1 MTSETREQSSAA
13 PIVIVGSGLAGYSL
27 AREFRKLDTDTPLM
41 LITADDGTSYSKPM
55 LSTGFSKGKTAAEL
69 AQADAGA
76 MAEQLQ
82 MDIRTSTRI
91 TGIDTD
97 AHELQ
102 IGSERLPYRK
112 LVLATGA
119 EVITLD
125 LSGSGAGEVLSIN
138 DLSDYQRFRERL
150 PEAGRVVILG
160 AGLIG
165 CEFANDLRNGG
176 YQVSLVAPSVQ
187 VMPGLLPDEAA
198 GAVQDALAQEGVSL
212 HLGTTAERIDRIG
225 TELSVTLAS
234 GEVLTADLVVS
245 AVGLRPRTA
254 LARAAGLSTGHG
266 IAVNRAQETS
276 APDVYA
282 LGDGAE
288 VDGLVLMY
296 VLPLM
301 ASARALAKTLA
312 GERTEVRWGAMP
324 VMVKTPCCPTAV
336 CPPLSGA
343 EGSWE
348 SQRQGNSVKAVF
360 RDAGG
365 RLLGFALTG
374 DAALE
379 KQALTRELPPIHS

>member
-150 PEAGRVVILG
+150 PEADDI
-160 AGLIG
+160 
-165 CEFANDLRNGG
+165 DGG
-176 YQVSLVAPSVQ
+176 GQ
-187 VMPGLLPDEAA
+187 
-198 GAVQDALAQEGVSL
+198 
-212 HLGTTAERIDRIG
+212 
-225 TELSVTLAS
+225 
-234 GEVLTADLVVS
+234 
-245 AVGLRPRTA
+245 
-254 LARAAGLSTGHG
+254 
-266 IAVNRAQETS
+266 
-276 APDVYA
+276 
-282 LGDGAE
+282 
-288 VDGLVLMY
+288 
-296 VLPLM
+296 
-301 ASARALAKTLA
+301 
-312 GERTEVRWGAMP
+312 
-324 VMVKTPCCPTAV
+324 
-336 CPPLSGA
+336 
-343 EGSWE
+343 
-348 SQRQGNSVKAVF
+348 
-360 RDAGG
+360 
-365 RLLGFALTG
+365 
-374 DAALE
+374 
-379 KQALTRELPPIHS
+379 